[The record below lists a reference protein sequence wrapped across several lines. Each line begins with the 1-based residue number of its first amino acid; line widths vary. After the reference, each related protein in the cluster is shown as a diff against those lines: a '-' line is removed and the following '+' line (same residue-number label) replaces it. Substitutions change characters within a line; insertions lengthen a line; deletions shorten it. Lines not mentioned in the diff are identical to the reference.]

1 MGPVRFNRDLTK
13 EQYLAE
19 MENGLARNMPVRTM
33 VDRFLMDYVSGT
45 WIISMDNTWTV
56 TTADLSQ
63 LKAKLMLQGKWS

>member
-1 MGPVRFNRDLTK
+1 MGSVRLNRDLTK

>member
-1 MGPVRFNRDLTK
+1 MGPVRLNRDLTK

-19 MENGLARNMPVRTM
+19 MEVGLARNMPVRTM

>member
-1 MGPVRFNRDLTK
+1 MGPVRLNRDLTK